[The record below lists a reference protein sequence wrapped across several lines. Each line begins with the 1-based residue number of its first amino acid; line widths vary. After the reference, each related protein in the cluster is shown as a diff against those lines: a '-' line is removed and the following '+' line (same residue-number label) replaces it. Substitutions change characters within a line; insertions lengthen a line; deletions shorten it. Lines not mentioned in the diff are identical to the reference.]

1 MTTYEW
7 DEAKAEKNLRKHE
20 VSFDDAREALEDP
33 NLFYLPDRIYEGE
46 LRHQAIG
53 QAGGVLLLMVAH
65 TLRGDD
71 EQTRV
76 RIISARPA
84 ERREQRLYRDS
95 ASRSTNY

>member
-7 DEAKAEKNLRKHE
+7 DEAKADENLRKHE
-20 VSFDDAREALEDP
+20 VSFEDAREALEDP

-53 QAGGVLLLMVAH
+53 QVDGVLLLMVAH
-65 TLRGDD
+65 TIRGDD

-76 RIISARPA
+76 RIISARVA
-84 ERREQRLYRDS
+84 ERREQKLYRES
-95 ASRSTNY
+95 ASGNPNL